1 LQRHAVM
8 STAGLFTVIAVVWL
22 VACALVVWLIWTAAR
37 RDSGTPGQDTAPEM
51 AEHEHPVTRED
62 RAA

>member
-1 LQRHAVM
+1 ML
-8 STAGLFTVIAVVWL
+8 TAGLFAVIAAVWL

-37 RDSGTPGQDTAPEM
+37 RDSGTPGQVTAPEK
-51 AEHEHPVTRED
+51 AEHPVTRED